1 MEPSR
6 YFSSPRQY
14 GDYHIRYEENY
25 NSGERD
31 QRKYFRGSQSQSR
44 GRGGGGGGG
53 GSRGGGGGGGGGG
66 RGGGGGGGRGGGG
79 GGGRGGGGGGRGRG
93 GGRGGDRGK
102 GSDFGNSRG
111 AKSLDCLSESL
122 SYDRASGSDRRGHHR
137 REREYP
143 MGFKELE
150 RLLQE
155 PSDIVVTEL
164 LRKGSGYHLLLEED
178 NIKDDK
184 FVLLIEVLSH
194 ATSTQSNKENLCDLF
209 SKTCE
214 RKFID
219 KLCNFIFTIK
229 RQYLNKAEIFFGK
242 LQVFLEAYANAMP
255 TNAVDKLPNLLDA
268 CTAVLTP
275 LKEKNLISE
284 TLFRQYEDLQEMLT
298 EASKQWE
305 QEKKLDAEERRRQKY
320 EMDYMEPPDDFKEYS
335 VLPTPGDLSAVERPF
350 LRKNIVKGKYN
361 DPDHYL
367 DVQFRLLREDFV
379 RPLRKGIQ
387 DFKSGRGNKIRDV
400 RIYRGVTVVGS
411 HIKNLA
417 IIHHVQLNVP
427 KKIKFENSKRLL
439 YGNLLCFS
447 SDDFRTL
454 LLASVAE
461 RDQELLKKGI
471 IGVQFESDIEM
482 FDMSSKFLMVESR
495 AYFMPYKHVLMALK
509 NMSGTSFPLAPYIVY
524 VEPNI
529 KSPLYLDDGE
539 IYDLRVIRNMK
550 MMKKSEAYNSLFK
563 FKIDTEEPE
572 DSQWIYLKE
581 VNVKEDLRAWPS
593 ENDLGLDSSQRR
605 ALRSGLTRQLAI
617 IQGPPGTGKTFIGLK
632 ITQILL
638 HNSQAWKNKDHPTPI
653 LVVCFTNHALDQ
665 FLEGM
670 TSYTS
675 NIVRI
680 GSRSKS
686 DTINKFQISSLVRS
700 LQGGRAIPQAIHERN
715 YDLRNLIKEFEYKV
729 KMLRNMILYCKEN
742 RGIICLDILKEEG
755 VIPPHLVKQLEV
767 VSGDKLTGWLLLNVQ
782 QEDLHHVQQLKF
794 SNPHSEATSSTQ
806 EKSKEEE
813 EGDLN
818 GDEWEDAEELLG
830 LEEQDRLLE
839 EDNGDDANCEVPR
852 LNYEITVDDLTEQL
866 NTFKEITDAESY
878 FRHTILSGQLEAL
891 NIGLKITGNHF
902 ELSHLV
908 KNQQLNLWRLDFP
921 KRWEL
926 YNYWL
931 GKLIDKVTNKVKAV
945 EAGYQKHSRAL
956 QETRNQ
962 EYLYAMRRASV
973 VGMTTTGAAQYNSIM
988 QDLAPAIV
996 IIEEAA
1002 EILESHV
1009 ITSLTAN
1016 CQHLV
1021 LIGDHQQLRPS
1032 ATVYELATKYGLETS
1047 LFERLIKNGLAYETL
1062 EYQHRMR
1069 PSISRLLVPSI
1080 YPQLKNHPSVD
1091 RYPDIKGITKNIFFI
1106 SHDIPE
1112 REDSDDNNSHE
1123 NQYEAEFITGLCR
1136 HLILQGYSSEQI
1148 TILTPYSGQFFLLR
1162 KLQRNHQACQGV
1174 RICVVD
1180 NFQGEENNI
1189 ILLSLVRSNLEGNV
1203 GFLRTDNRICVA
1215 LSRAKHGLYITGNMD
1230 LLCTSSELWKKIKN
1244 DLKEESSIGNSLTL
1258 RCENHPDQ
1266 LTSISSGEDFVN
1278 KSPEGGCRQICGG
1291 SLPHCKHSCPKIC
1304 HMDDLQHEMY
1314 KCRVPCPKILCEL
1327 DHQCPKKCW
1336 EKCTPCEVPVAKVLP
1351 CSHIHRIPCHV
1362 DPSSYKC
1369 PTEVIK
1375 EKPLCQ
1381 HKVKMPCHY
1390 DPKVFPCPMDCDTRL
1405 DCGHKC
1411 RLNCHR
1417 TSDPDHILYNCLEN
1431 CTRLNAG
1438 CSQNHTC
1445 IKKCYEECGSCT
1457 VKVKKILPCTH
1468 VVNKVD
1474 CSERVEDIKCHKSCI
1489 KTLMC
1494 GHPCKKVCYQECGNC
1509 AVKVKKTVPGC
1520 NHTAEIECGLPATT
1534 SKCGGKCPKQLAC
1547 GHPCTKRCMDV
1558 CTVKCSELVHSTT
1571 RCPKGHTIKLP
1582 CHLINKVSGEDA
1594 WEYCEEP
1601 CSQVLKCDHTCV
1613 GNCGRC
1619 FQGRVHVS
1627 CSQPCKKPLVCG
1639 HICKHPCSAECPP
1652 CLEDCQWRCKHSQCR
1667 KKCGMPCQ
1675 LCKMNCDWKCKHQK
1689 CDKLCG
1695 DKCSRKPCDKPCPKK
1710 LKCGHPCVGFCGDPC
1725 PPLCRICNVD
1735 ELTEFVL
1742 LGFEDDDDA
1751 RFVSLEDCGH
1761 TIEVQGLEG
1770 WLSQQT
1776 EEIGMKTCPKC
1787 RKPIYNNRRYQDIIL
1802 QTYETVKAVKNKYYQ
1817 SQSKIKRKDIEI
1829 VLQDPEIAAR
1839 FMTQVKE
1846 LFKKLGVGPLKHKK
1860 AFINEGELRLIQFQA
1875 QVLKKATKIL
1885 MSLSED
1891 KARPLSARPLFA
1903 RLHSVHL
1910 GSKHEIRLRPRVEAI
1925 VELVMQKNTII
1936 APQMVEEVSCE
1947 LQRLMILPAYWN
1959 FQEKFLTNSNESVR
1973 VIKAQLDKLMDPTV
1987 KFDSVLDTKVCALLK
2002 ESEKYCGGLGIS
2014 QSEKIM
2020 ILKTMGLRQG
2030 HWYKCPQ
2037 GHIYC
2042 ITECGGAMQEG
2053 TCPDCGSKIG
2063 GSSHR
2068 LRSDNTV
2075 AGEMDGATH
2084 AAWSEANNMANFNL
2098 PNI

>member
-1 MEPSR
+1 MDTSQLATSARHCEEEEEDDDDKIEDECLFRGSFGKKDASR
-6 YFSSPRQY
+6 WASSSIHY
-14 GDYHIRYEENY
+14 GDYHTSHEDKNRNDR
-25 NSGERD
+25 SGWG
-31 QRKYFRGSQSQSR
+31 QRR
-44 GRGGGGGGG
+44 GRGNDFGMR
-53 GSRGGGGGGGGGG
+53 RGGKEVG
-66 RGGGGGGGRGGGG
+66 
-79 GGGRGGGGGGRGRG
+79 
-93 GGRGGDRGK
+93 
-102 GSDFGNSRG
+102 
-111 AKSLDCLSESL
+111 LD
-122 SYDRASGSDRRGHHR
+122 HR
-137 REREYP
+137 RKRDYP
-143 MGFKELE
+143 ISFRELE
-150 RLLQE
+150 RLLQV
-155 PSDIVVTEL
+155 PSDVVVTEL
-164 LRKGSGYHLLLEED
+164 LRKGSGYHQLFEED
-178 NIKDDK
+178 NVKDK
-184 FVLLIEVLSH
+184 FILLIKVLSH
-194 ATSTQSNKENLCDLF
+194 ASSTQSNKENLCDLF
-209 SKTCE
+209 NKTFE
-214 RKFID
+214 TKFID
-219 KLCNFIFTIK
+219 KLCNFVFSIK
-229 RQYLNKAEIFFGK
+229 RLYLNNAKQLFTK
-242 LQVFLEAYANAMP
+242 LLVILEAYANAMP
-255 TNAVDKLPNLLDA
+255 TNAIDKLPSLLDA
-268 CTAVLTP
+268 CIAVLTP

-284 TLFRQYEDLQEMLT
+284 ILFKQYEDLQEMLT

-320 EMDYMEPPDDFKEYS
+320 EMDHMEPPDDFKEYS

-350 LRKNIVKGKYN
+350 LRKNIIKGKYN

-387 DFKSGRGNKIRDV
+387 DFKSERGNKIRDV
-400 RIYRGVTVVGS
+400 RIYQGVTVVGS

-417 IIHHVQLNVP
+417 IIHHVQLSMLYGV
-427 KKIKFENSKRLL
+427 KFENSKRLL

-447 SDDFRTL
+447 SDGFRTL

-550 MMKKSEAYNSLFK
+550 MMKKSEAYNTLFDIE
-563 FKIDTEEPE
+563 IDTEEPE
-572 DSQWIYLKE
+572 DSQWMHLKE

-638 HNSQAWKNKDHPTPI
+638 HNSQVWKNMDHPTPI

-670 TSYTS
+670 NSFTS
-675 NIVRI
+675 NILRI

-686 DTINKFQISSLVRS
+686 VNINRFQVNSLVHTLQEQSGVPRS
-700 LQGGRAIPQAIHERN
+700 IRDRTFE
-715 YDLRNLIKEFEYKV
+715 LRNQIVSLESKITFMRKMIKSHKSNEG
-729 KMLRNMILYCKEN
+729 ILSFDLFISE
-742 RGIICLDILKEEG
+742 GI
-755 VIPPHLVKQLEV
+755 IPPHLVEQLKV
-767 VSGDKLTGWLLLNVQ
+767 VSNDKFTGWLLCNIQ
-782 QEDLHHVQQLKF
+782 QDNQEYHLQLQLAESQAKT
-794 SNPHSEATSSTQ
+794 TSLMQ
-806 EKSKEEE
+806 EKNVEKEDESGN
-813 EGDLN
+813 EGDDHWKDVQDLC
-818 GDEWEDAEELLG
+818 AI
-830 LEEQDRLLE
+830 EEQDRLVVE
-839 EDNGDDANCEVPR
+839 EGWNHNYDLKYNIEYMDYETTNDRLSEKLKIAMNAYEKAADSDNKLRCTIVAGQMEALKIGLTLFGDPR
-852 LNYEITVDDLTEQL
+852 EL
-866 NTFKEITDAESY
+866 
-878 FRHTILSGQLEAL
+878 HQLE
-891 NIGLKITGNHF
+891 K
-902 ELSHLV
+902 E
-908 KNQQLNLWRLDFP
+908 QQLNLWSLSIE
-921 KRWEL
+921 KRWYL
-926 YNYWL
+926 YNYWSE
-931 GKLIDKVTNKVKAV
+931 KFITKINDKIKILESN
-945 EAGYQKHSRAL
+945 YQKISRTL

-962 EYLYAMRRASV
+962 EYLYAMRHASV
-973 VGMTTTGAAQYNSIM
+973 VGMTTTGAAQYNTVLK
-988 QDLAPAIV
+988 DLAPAIV

-1069 PSISRLLVPSI
+1069 PSISRLLIPSI
-1080 YPQLKNHPSVD
+1080 YPQLKNHPSVTG
-1091 RYPDIKGITKNIFFI
+1091 YPSVSGLTKNIFFL
-1106 SHDIPE
+1106 SHEIPE

-1123 NQYEAEFITGLCR
+1123 NQYEAKFIIALCR
-1136 HLILQGYSSEQI
+1136 HLILQGYSEDDI

-1162 KLQRNHQACQGV
+1162 KLQRNCRECCDV

-1230 LLCTSSELWKKIKN
+1230 LLCTSSELWKKIKE
-1244 DLKEESSIGNSLTL
+1244 DLINEESIGNALTL
-1258 RCENHPDQ
+1258 RCKNHPDQ
-1266 LTSISSGEDFVN
+1266 LMLVSSGDDFAN
-1278 KSPEGGCRQICGG
+1278 KSPEGGCNQVCGG
-1291 SLPHCKHSCPKIC
+1291 SLPDCRHSCPRYC
-1304 HMDDLQHEMY
+1304 HVDDQKHREY
-1314 KCRVPCPKILCEL
+1314 KCQVPCPKILCEL

-1411 RLNCHR
+1411 RLNCHH

-1445 IKKCYEECGSCT
+1445 QKKCYEDCGSCI

-1468 VVNKVD
+1468 VANKVD

-1494 GHPCKKVCYQECGNC
+1494 GHPCKKVCYQECGDC

-1520 NHTAEIECGLPATT
+1520 NHIAEIECGLPATS
-1534 SKCGGKCPKQLAC
+1534 SKCDGNCLKKLPC
-1547 GHPCTKRCMDV
+1547 GHPCTKRCMDE
-1558 CTVKCSELVHSTT
+1558 CTVNCTVLTPNTVK
-1571 RCPKGHTIKLP
+1571 CPKGHSFKLP
-1582 CHLINKVSGEDA
+1582 CHLINKVNGEDA

-1601 CSQVLKCDHTCV
+1601 CSQVLKCGHTCV

-1639 HICKHPCSAECPP
+1639 HICKNPCSAECPP
-1652 CLEDCQWRCKHSQCR
+1652 CQESCQWRCKHSQCR
-1667 KKCGMPCQ
+1667 KKCGMPCE
-1675 LCKMNCDWKCKHQK
+1675 LCKMSCEWNCKHQK

-1695 DKCSRKPCDKPCPKK
+1695 DKCSRKPCDHPCPKK

-1725 PPLCRICNVD
+1725 PPLCRICNFD
-1735 ELTEFVL
+1735 ELTEFML
-1742 LGFEDDDDA
+1742 LGFEDDDDS
-1751 RFVSLEDCGH
+1751 RFVLLEDCGH
-1761 TIEVQGLEG
+1761 SIEVQGLEG
-1770 WLSQQT
+1770 WLTQDNN
-1776 EEIGMKTCPKC
+1776 EIGMKTCPKC
-1787 RKPIYNNRRYQDIIL
+1787 RKPMYNNRRYQDIIL
-1802 QTYETVKAVKNKYYQ
+1802 KTYETVKAVKNKYYQ
-1817 SQSKIKRKDIEI
+1817 SQSKIKRKDIELI
-1829 VLQDPEIAAR
+1829 LQDPEIAVH
-1839 FMTQVKE
+1839 FMSRVKQ
-1846 LFKKLGVGPLKHKK
+1846 LQQKLGIGRVMKRHKQV
-1860 AFINEGELRLIQFQA
+1860 FVSEGELRLIQFQA
-1875 QVLKKATKIL
+1875 QVLKKATSIL
-1885 MSLSED
+1885 MSLAEKTNTSSGVD
-1891 KARPLSARPLFA
+1891 YFLGRIHGVCKLS
-1903 RLHSVHL
+1903 
-1910 GSKHEIRLRPRVEAI
+1910 KNETRLRPRVEAI

-1959 FQEKFLTNSNESVR
+1959 FQEKFLTSSNESVR
-1973 VIKAQLDKLMDPTV
+1973 VIKAQLDKLMDPAV
-1987 KFDSVLDTKVCALLK
+1987 KFDSILDTKVCALLK
-2002 ESEKYCGGLGIS
+2002 ESEKHYGGLGIS

-2020 ILKTMGLRQG
+2020 ILTTMGLRQG

-2042 ITECGGAMQEG
+2042 ITECGGAMEEG

-2075 AGEMDGATH
+2075 AGEMDGARH

-2098 PNI
+2098 LDEI